1 MKANLNNKGHI
12 EVKASG
18 QDICKKCKNF
28 VTCPLIQAIKQ
39 EIVILHYEE
48 TLIADC
54 GLFKK

>member
-1 MKANLNNKGHI
+1 MRANLNNRGLI

-18 QDICKKCKNF
+18 QDVCKKCKNLSK
-28 VTCPLIQAIKQ
+28 CPLIQAIKQ

-54 GLFKK
+54 GLRKG